1 MAMNPKNHHDNCLG
15 SVLLFPVFL
24 ITAQPLWKASFLFPI
39 FGDFFLPRITD
50 GGIAA
55 SWMINVDV
63 DKGAWVIERW
73 MWKKHSV

>member
-1 MAMNPKNHHDNCLG
+1 MNPKNHHDNRLG
-15 SVLLFPVFL
+15 GVRSSVPGFSDNRPTLCRRLLFCFPFL
-24 ITAQPLWKASFLFPI
+24 VI
-39 FGDFFLPRITD
+39 FFLPWITY

-73 MWKKHSV
+73 M

>member
-1 MAMNPKNHHDNCLG
+1 
-15 SVLLFPVFL
+15 
-24 ITAQPLWKASFLFPI
+24 
-39 FGDFFLPRITD
+39 LPRITD